1 MLVDA
6 YCKDG
11 LMGKANVLRCLML
24 EGGIFPTLRHYC
36 QITGLCRQG
45 NVEMAM
51 KILHEMEVKGL
62 EVNLINQ

>member
-1 MLVDA
+1 
-6 YCKDG
+6 
-11 LMGKANVLRCLML
+11 MGKANVLRSLML

-36 QITGLCRQG
+36 RITGLCRWG

-51 KILHEMEVKGL
+51 KILHEMVVKGL

>member
-24 EGGIFPTLRHYC
+24 EGFSQHSGITAGLLVCVDRETL
-36 QITGLCRQG
+36 
-45 NVEMAM
+45 
-51 KILHEMEVKGL
+51 KWP
-62 EVNLINQ
+62 